1 MKKNLASSLAVKNDN
16 KIVLLVLDGMGG
28 LPLDGKTELEKAAI
42 PNLDRL
48 AADSVCGLSI
58 PIEHG
63 ITPGSGPS
71 HLALFGYDPLEFD
84 IGRGVLEA
92 LGVGIKL
99 TARDISARGN
109 FATAGEDGVITD
121 RRAGRI
127 STEKNIEIC
136 GALSAAIKE
145 IDGIEVIIKP
155 GKEHRMVVVFR
166 GDNLSGPLTDSD
178 PQREGQKALTVTPM
192 DEKGAFAAGVVNKF
206 LAAANSVLK
215 SFHPANH
222 LMLRGIDKVPA
233 IPPMSALYGLK
244 TAAIATYPMYR
255 GLASLVGM
263 DLLKVGGETVKDEI
277 DTLAKHYSEYD
288 FFYVHVKKTDSYGED
303 GNFDRKVA
311 VLEEVD
317 GIIPRILELS
327 PSVLAVTA
335 DHSTPALMKGHS
347 WHPNPFCLHSKYERT
362 DLCGK
367 FSEKEF
373 SRGALGI
380 FHAKYAVNLMLA
392 SALKL
397 KKFGA

>member
-1 MKKNLASSLAVKNDN
+1 MKKNLASLLSMKNDN

-28 LPLDGKTELEKAAI
+28 LPVGGRTELEKAVI
-42 PNLDRL
+42 PNLDQL
-48 AADSVCGLSI
+48 AADSVCGLSV

-71 HLALFGYDPLEFD
+71 HLALFGYDPLEYE

-92 LGVGIKL
+92 LGVGLKL
-99 TARDISARGN
+99 TARDLSARGN
-109 FATAGEDGVITD
+109 FATADDGGIITD

-127 STEKNIEIC
+127 STEKNVEIC
-136 GALSAAIKE
+136 SALSSKIRE

-166 GDNLSGPLTDSD
+166 GDNLYGPLTDSD
-178 PQREGQKALTVTPM
+178 PQREGLKALTVTPA
-192 DEKGAFAAGVVNKF
+192 DEKGVFTAGIVNKF
-206 LAAANSVLK
+206 LAGANSVLK
-215 SFHPANH
+215 AFHPANH
-222 LMLRGIDKVPA
+222 LMLRGIDKVPG
-233 IPPMSALYGLK
+233 IPPMSSLYGLK

-263 DLLKVGGETVKDEI
+263 DLLPVAGETVSDEI
-277 DTLAKHYSEYD
+277 DTLKKHYSEYD
-288 FFYVHVKKTDSYGED
+288 FFYVHVKKTDSCGED
-303 GNFDRKVA
+303 GNFDKKVA

-317 GIIPRILELS
+317 RLIPSILGLS
-327 PSVLAVTA
+327 HSVLAVTA

-362 DLCGK
+362 DFCSE

-373 SRGALGI
+373 SKGALGI
-380 FHAKYAVNLMLA
+380 FYAKHAVNLMLA
-392 SALKL
+392 GALKL